1 MQRQVS
7 RSQLEEA
14 NTNRACTVTD
24 SSLPPTAMVGGLEEG
39 VSSSGHVG
47 PMPFKD
53 LAGVQEQDDEQDMST
68 PREDDEY
75 AGIISALPSATNRFR
90 GLCQYQGAWMLHRTV
105 AGVISVQRRF
115 VPRPGGG
122 DVLLASPPKCGTTW
136 VKALSFATMAR
147 AAYPP
152 SAGDH
157 PLLRLNPHDC
167 VPSMEDL
174 FGAGREAQM
183 EVLPSPR
190 LMHTHM
196 HHPLLPP
203 SLAHNPDCKIVY
215 VCREPKDMMVSLWHF
230 TKAIVTS
237 GGRTYSFSDVLE
249 WTCEGKSPYGPF
261 WDHLLGYWRAS
272 KATPERVLFL
282 KYEEMLADQ
291 VGTIRELARFLGVP
305 FTTAEEA
312 AGLPLDI
319 AKLCSID
326 TMRGLDANKTGKSW
340 QFFKFPNESFFR
352 KGVVGDWVNHMTPEM
367 ARKVDA
373 IVEEKLRGSG
383 LTFTS

>member
-1 MQRQVS
+1 MFS
-7 RSQLEEA
+7 PL
-14 NTNRACTVTD
+14 
-24 SSLPPTAMVGGLEEG
+24 
-39 VSSSGHVG
+39 
-47 PMPFKD
+47 
-53 LAGVQEQDDEQDMST
+53 
-68 PREDDEY
+68 EDDEH
-75 AGIISALPSATNRFR
+75 AGIISALPQGNQFM
-90 GLCQYQGAWMLHRTV
+90 GLRQYQGMWMHHRTV
-105 AGVISVQRRF
+105 SAVIKFQRRF
-115 VPRPGGG
+115 TPRPSGGGG
-122 DVLLASPPKCGTTW
+122 DVLLATPPKCGTTW

-147 AAYPP
+147 TAYPP
-152 SAGDH
+152 SGGDH
-157 PLLRLNPHDC
+157 LLLRLNPHEC
-167 VPSMEDL
+167 VPSMEGL
-174 FGAGREAQM
+174 FEAGKEAQLAA
-183 EVLPSPR
+183 LPSPR
-190 LMHTHM
+190 LMQHA
-196 HHPLLPP
+196 LLPP

-237 GGRTYSFSDVLE
+237 GGRTYPFSDALE
-249 WTCEGKSPYGPF
+249 WTCEGKSPHGPF

-291 VGTIRELARFLGVP
+291 VGTTRELARFLGVP
-305 FTTAEEA
+305 FTAAEEA

-326 TMRGLDANKTGKSW
+326 TMRGLDANKTGKSG

-367 ARKVDA
+367 AREVDA

>member
-7 RSQLEEA
+7 RSQPQPTASKHLP
-14 NTNRACTVTD
+14 CTVTD
-24 SSLPPTAMVGGLEEG
+24 RLPRTAMVGGVEEG
-39 VSSSGHVG
+39 VVG
-47 PMPFKD
+47 PVPFKD
-53 LAGVQEQDDEQDMST
+53 LAVVQDEDDGQDMFS

-75 AGIISALPSATNRFR
+75 AGIISALPSATYQFR
-90 GLCQYQGAWMLHRTV
+90 GLRQYQGVWMLHRTV
-105 AGVISVQRRF
+105 SGVISVQRRF
-115 VPRPGGG
+115 TPRPGGG
-122 DVLLASPPKCGTTW
+122 DVLLATQPKCGTTW

-152 SAGDH
+152 SGDH
-157 PLLRLNPHDC
+157 PLLRLNPHEC
-167 VPSMEDL
+167 VPSMEGL
-174 FGAGREAQM
+174 FGAGQEAQL

-196 HHPLLPP
+196 HHALLPP

-230 TKAIVTS
+230 TKGVMTT
-237 GGRTYSFSDVLE
+237 GGRTYPFSDALE

-272 KATPERVLFL
+272 KASPDRVLFL

-291 VGTIRELARFLGVP
+291 VGTARELARFLGVP
-305 FTTAEEA
+305 FTAAEEA

-326 TMRGLDANKTGKSW
+326 TMRGLEANKTGKSG
-340 QFFKFPNESFFR
+340 QFVKFPNESFFR

-367 ARKVDA
+367 ARNVDA
-373 IVEEKLRGSG
+373 VVEEKLRGSG